1 MNSFHDAPSWI
12 LSFLFLVPFLVV
24 SYTGVHCGQFLDG
37 KYGTSFII
45 PTSRYITKLHGEIP
59 RRKFHANVL
68 RSLLGGEIC
77 LPWQCQ
83 YRGCQCCCNEN
94 KSISWCTD
102 GSPSSSQRGI
112 WQRIHRFENEDQ
124 RPRTFRFYGGFR
136 IDYRIDH
143 AASSGDFGN
152 TWRAEPIV
160 ISSSRRGNGIKS
172 HSRIDRWFF
181 WCRRCFV

>member
-1 MNSFHDAPSWI
+1 MGYMARNVWTCYMLRIYLFISWDTGSRSVKTLLLAWFLIVTRSLFTDEFFPWCSIVDFEFSFS
-12 LSFLFLVPFLVV
+12 SSV
-24 SYTGVHCGQFLDG
+24 SCCFVDTGIRCGQFLDG

-68 RSLLGGEIC
+68 RSLLGSEIC

-102 GSPSSSQRGI
+102 GSP
-112 WQRIHRFENEDQ
+112 
-124 RPRTFRFYGGFR
+124 
-136 IDYRIDH
+136 
-143 AASSGDFGN
+143 
-152 TWRAEPIV
+152 
-160 ISSSRRGNGIKS
+160 
-172 HSRIDRWFF
+172 
-181 WCRRCFV
+181 